1 MIICMEIVSELK
13 IVLFLLWGLGAIA
26 IIIFIVR
33 KNSPDTD
40 YYKIIAELN
49 EQEKKDLKTL
59 EEGNK
64 EIERIEKEILEC
76 KKKLGFK
83 LFKKSK

>member
-1 MIICMEIVSELK
+1 MEIVSELK
-13 IVLFLLWGLGAIA
+13 IVLFLLWGLGVIA

-49 EQEKKDLKTL
+49 EQEEKDLKTL

-64 EIERIEKEILEC
+64 EIDRIEKAILEC

>member
-1 MIICMEIVSELK
+1 MEIVSELK

-26 IIIFIVR
+26 IIIFIIR

-49 EQEKKDLKTL
+49 EQEEKDLKTL

-64 EIERIEKEILEC
+64 EIDRIEKEILEC

>member
-1 MIICMEIVSELK
+1 MEIVNDLK

-49 EQEKKDLKTL
+49 EQEEKDLKTL

-64 EIERIEKEILEC
+64 EIDRIEKEILEC

>member
-1 MIICMEIVSELK
+1 MEIVNELK
-13 IVLFLLWGLGAIA
+13 FVLFLLWGLGVIA

-49 EQEKKDLKTL
+49 EQEEKDLKTL

-64 EIERIEKEILEC
+64 EIDRIEKEILEC

>member
-1 MIICMEIVSELK
+1 MEIVNELK

-49 EQEKKDLKTL
+49 EQEEKDLKTL

-64 EIERIEKEILEC
+64 EIDRIEKEILEC

>member
-1 MIICMEIVSELK
+1 MEIVNDLK

-33 KNSPDTD
+33 KNSLETD

-49 EQEKKDLKTL
+49 EQEEKDLKTL

-64 EIERIEKEILEC
+64 EIDRIEKEILEC

-83 LFKKSK
+83 LFKKK

>member
-1 MIICMEIVSELK
+1 MEIVSELK

>member
-1 MIICMEIVSELK
+1 MEIVSELK

-49 EQEKKDLKTL
+49 EQEEKDLKTL

-64 EIERIEKEILEC
+64 EIDRIEKEILEC

>member
-1 MIICMEIVSELK
+1 MEIVSELK

-26 IIIFIVR
+26 IIIFILR

-49 EQEKKDLKTL
+49 EQEEKDLKTL